1 MTITGLIIIIVM
13 AVSLVLAL
21 IWRGDKR
28 LAMIFLGL
36 LIAEVITGYFQYTL
50 YVTRCVYIP
59 IETPCDIHYVT
70 KCVYVPIEPS
80 WNIRWSFNLYD
91 SFEDLVAVG
100 VVSII
105 FTCIFFIF
113 GLYELYAH
121 HREEM
126 REILRAVYPEGGD
139 AK

>member
-1 MTITGLIIIIVM
+1 VTITGLIIIIVM
-13 AVSLVLAL
+13 AVSLILAL
-21 IWRGDKR
+21 KWRGDKR

-36 LIAEVITGYFQYTL
+36 LIAEVITGYSQYTL
-50 YVTRCVYIP
+50 YATR
-59 IETPCDIHYVT
+59 
-70 KCVYVPIEPS
+70 CVYVPIEPS
-80 WNIRWSFNLYD
+80 WNIRWSFSLYD
-91 SFEDLVAVG
+91 SLEDLGALG
-100 VVSII
+100 EVSII

-126 REILRAVYPEGGD
+126 REILRVVCPEGDD

>member
-91 SFEDLVAVG
+91 SLEDLAAVG
-100 VVSII
+100 AIS
-105 FTCIFFIF
+105 FIF
-113 GLYELYAH
+113 AQIFACFGVFEL
-121 HREEM
+121 RG
-126 REILRAVYPEGGD
+126 EIRKIFPKCGD
-139 AK
+139 A